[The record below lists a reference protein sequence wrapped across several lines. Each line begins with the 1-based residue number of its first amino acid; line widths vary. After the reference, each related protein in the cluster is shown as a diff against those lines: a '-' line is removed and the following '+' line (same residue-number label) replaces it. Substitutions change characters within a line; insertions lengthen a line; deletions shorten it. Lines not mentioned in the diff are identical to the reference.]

1 MAHGIST
8 WWMARRKNAPN
19 RRDGTRRVVLA
30 EPVGAVDGEQ
40 LREPRAG
47 TMTRLFLPRSRR
59 SPPPPRRRNPTRRR
73 EAGPRAGRM
82 AALQAPRGIPG
93 IPPDYAAGDAISGYR
108 RSCRRCL
115 RLRGALAVFRAEQ
128 VAEDGD
134 YGR

>member
-1 MAHGIST
+1 VIQST
-8 WWMARRKNAPN
+8 APACGQN
-19 RRDGTRRVVLA
+19 GTRRVVVA

-47 TMTRLFLPRSRR
+47 TIDPALDRPFADRSRLLVG
-59 SPPPPRRRNPTRRR
+59 
-73 EAGPRAGRM
+73 EAGE
-82 AALQAPRGIPG
+82 
-93 IPPDYAAGDAISGYR
+93 AISGYR
-108 RSCRRCL
+108 RSCRRRL